1 MELGFEPRS
10 LCCHTFLLTT
20 PHPPTP
26 HCPEVYFPYMRVFV
40 LHTASA
46 SPGIATAIFQAQFNS
61 YLSSLCAILGKPNTL
76 TPPAGPSSGSHS
88 VFRRYFWSQFSY
100 TVRTG
105 AMIRHNGSLRLLLA
119 FLKYPSRTML
129 APLPW
134 MEPRRKFLWN
144 TSLKRLTI

>member
-1 MELGFEPRS
+1 MPHVALD
-10 LCCHTFLLTT
+10 CTT
-20 PHPPTP
+20 PPTP
-26 HCPEVYFPYMRVFV
+26 HCPVADFSYLRAVFI
-40 LHTASA
+40 LHTAST
-46 SPGIATAIFQAQFNS
+46 SPGIARAIFQAKFNS

-76 TPPAGPSSGSHS
+76 TPPAGPRLGSHS